1 MPGVEM
7 TFTAWLWVGA
17 IVLDLVVFAYGVC
30 LATIGVYLLW
40 AWYPGVA
47 TIVAALIVGAVFLY
61 MFIRRPPWPN
71 TW

>member
-17 IVLDLVVFAYGVC
+17 IVAGLVVFVYGVC

-40 AWYPGVA
+40 AWYPVAA
-47 TIVAALIVGAVFLY
+47 TITAAPIVGAAFLY
-61 MFIRRPPWPN
+61 LHMRRQP
-71 TW
+71 